1 LAIVL
6 SALTLAYLLS
16 MQRMV
21 FFGKL
26 NERFL
31 KIKEAEFGFSLAAII
46 LAAITVITGLF
57 YPFVLG
63 KFILPLV

>member
-1 LAIVL
+1 
-6 SALTLAYLLS
+6 
-16 MQRMV
+16 MV

-31 KIKEAEFGFSLAAII
+31 KIKEAEFGFSFAAVI
-46 LAAITVITGLF
+46 LAGIIIAVGLL

-63 KFILPLV
+63 KFILPLGNGGI